1 MIDLYFSI
9 YKLEMFFQ
17 NLSKNDCIGNIFP
30 KLDFLKESIYTDIG
44 GGIMIQRPEYLEE
57 LKRWKDQDV
66 IKVIT
71 GVRRCGKSTLFG
83 LFIDYLKENNIS
95 EEQIIH
101 VNLEDADYN
110 FKDYREL
117 YDYINKQL
125 DSKKQYYVFLDE
137 VQNVLGFQKAVDS
150 LYIKKNVDV
159 YITGSN
165 AYLLSGELATLL
177 SGRYIEIKMLP
188 LSFKEYR
195 TAFHDKND
203 YQLFLDYMKNGGMP
217 GNINILQTHPNDID
231 KYLDGIFST
240 IVYKDIMARNNIS
253 EKMVL
258 EGILKFIFD
267 SIGSPISTKRISDT
281 LTSKGMPI
289 SNHTVENYITAFLES
304 FLIYKAE
311 RFDVKGK
318 NLLVRDYK
326 YYVVDTGLRSYL
338 LGKKANSDMGHILEN
353 IVYLELLRRGYKVY
367 VGKVDDLE
375 VDFVAE
381 NRDGLQYYQVA
392 LTVRDEKVLEREL
405 RSLQKTGDHYPKI
418 LLTFDMDLEADYDG
432 IKKINVVDWLLENKE

>member
-1 MIDLYFSI
+1 MI
-9 YKLEMFFQ
+9 ER
-17 NLSKNDCIGNIFP
+17 
-30 KLDFLKESIYTDIG
+30 T
-44 GGIMIQRPEYLEE
+44 EYLEE
-57 LKRWKDQDV
+57 LKRWKDKDL
-66 IKVIT
+66 IKVVT
-71 GVRRCGKSTLFG
+71 GIRRCGKSTLFE
-83 LFIDYLKENNIS
+83 LFINFLKENNIKD
-95 EEQIIH
+95 EQIIH
-101 VNLEDADYN
+101 INLEDANYDFGSY
-110 FKDYREL
+110 KEL
-117 YDYINKQL
+117 YDYINNKI

-137 VQNVLGFQKAVDS
+137 VQNVPKFQKAVDS

-177 SGRYIEIKMLP
+177 SGRYVEIKMLP
-188 LSFKEYR
+188 LSFKEYV
-195 TAFHDKND
+195 TAFDDNN
-203 YQLFLDYMKNGGMP
+203 YQKLFLNYMKNGGMP
-217 GNINILQTHPNDID
+217 GNISILKTNPNDID

-253 EKMVL
+253 DKMLL
-258 EGILKFIFD
+258 ESVLKFIFD
-267 SIGSPISTKRISDT
+267 SIGSPISTKKISDT
-281 LTSKGMPI
+281 LTSKGMST

-318 NLLVRDYK
+318 NLLARDYK
-326 YYVVDTGLRSYL
+326 YYAVDSGLRSYL
-338 LGKKANSDMGHILEN
+338 LGKKADSDMGHILEN

-381 NRDGLQYYQVA
+381 NRDGLKYYQVA

-405 RSLQKTGDHYPKI
+405 RSLQKTGDHYQKF
-418 LLTFDMDLEADYDG
+418 LLTFDMDLETDYDG
-432 IKKINVVDWLLENKE
+432 ITKMNVVDWLLKKE